1 MTRLLV
7 ILGSLAALAGCQTM
21 PNGGNMR
28 APELTAVGTG
38 LIVERTELTP
48 AYAPPD
54 RRAYGSLWGTRS
66 QTLFSDLRARKIGD
80 TVTVNIQIDDKAQFN
95 NKSDRSRSSKQKL
108 GVGLGFGIGGVRL
121 NGNGADVSADLEI
134 DSASASK
141 GGGSVGRSEKLRLS
155 VAAVVTE
162 ILPDGN
168 LVISGSQEIMV
179 NEEVRVLNIAG
190 VIRPLDI
197 SSDNTIAYDKIAE
210 ARIAYGGRGRI
221 TDVQRPAWGQRL
233 YDGVAPF

>member
-1 MTRLLV
+1 MTRAFV

-21 PNGGNMR
+21 PNGGTMR
-28 APELTAVGTG
+28 PPELNAVGTG
-38 LIVERTELTP
+38 LYVERTELTA
-48 AYAPPD
+48 AYVPPD
-54 RRAYGSLWGTRS
+54 KRAYGSLWGTRS

-80 TVTVNIQIDDKAQFN
+80 TVTVNIQIDDKAKFDN
-95 NKSDRSRSSKQKL
+95 ESERERSSKQEL
-108 GVGLGFGIGGVRL
+108 GVGLGFGIGGIRL
-121 NGNGADVSADLEI
+121 NGNGADVSADLELE
-134 DSASASK
+134 SGSESK
-141 GGGSVGRSEKLRLS
+141 GSGTIDRSEKLRLS

-179 NEEVRVLNIAG
+179 NEEIRVLNIAG

-233 YDGVAPF
+233 YDGIAPF